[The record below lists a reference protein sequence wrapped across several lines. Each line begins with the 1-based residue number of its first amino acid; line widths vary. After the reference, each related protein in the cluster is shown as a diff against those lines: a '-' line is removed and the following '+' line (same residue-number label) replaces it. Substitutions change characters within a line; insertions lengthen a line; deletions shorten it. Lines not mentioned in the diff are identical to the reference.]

1 MSGAAAR
8 TGNLKGK
15 EGKYC
20 IKNRFRTFV
29 VKNKQTTHRVKEEIR
44 NADSACMRRCK
55 IEDFINNI
63 NNKSITNKKGIDS
76 VWSCSEDRR
85 FKGKAICKV

>member
-15 EGKYC
+15 ERKEC

-29 VKNKQTTHRVKEEIR
+29 GKNKQTTHGAKEEIR
-44 NADSACMRRCK
+44 NVNNACMSRYK
-55 IEDFINNI
+55 IEDFINSI
-63 NNKSITNKKGIDS
+63 NNKSITNKKRS
-76 VWSCSEDRR
+76 RSCLELQRGQEILMKSNM
-85 FKGKAICKV
+85 